1 MVLYSLR
8 ILKGVICTV
17 LVPLYTHTQTH
28 YRDLAVLILG
38 AILFT
43 DITGIWPYSI
53 LVPFSTRLIT
63 LLKQP
68 SFSMQQWIMLH

>member
-1 MVLYSLR
+1 MVLYSLWT
-8 ILKGVICTV
+8 LKGVNCTV
-17 LVPLYTHTQTH
+17 LVPLYAYTH

-43 DITGIWPYSI
+43 DITGIWLYSI

-68 SFSMQQWIMLH
+68 SFSMQQ

>member
-1 MVLYSLR
+1 MRYLS
-8 ILKGVICTV
+8 KNTV
-17 LVPLYTHTQTH
+17 YTHTHTH

-43 DITGIWPYSI
+43 DITGIWLYSI
-53 LVPFSTRLIT
+53 LVPFSTRLVT

-68 SFSMQQWIMLH
+68 SFSMQQWITLP